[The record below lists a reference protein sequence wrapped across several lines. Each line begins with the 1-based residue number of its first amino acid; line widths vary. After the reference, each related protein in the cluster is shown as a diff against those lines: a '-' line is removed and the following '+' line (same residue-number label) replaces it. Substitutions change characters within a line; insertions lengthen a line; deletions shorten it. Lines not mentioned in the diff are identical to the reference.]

1 MRFDTHQWHQEMLK
15 RSLLVALLAA
25 ASWQPAMA
33 ETGDPENGRWLART
47 CHGCHGIP
55 FHQNV
60 YPTYSV
66 PLIAGQNYG
75 YLVSALHAY
84 RSGERRHPTM
94 QAQAATLSDQDIR
107 DISAFLAQQGRD
119 Q

>member
-1 MRFDTHQWHQEMLK
+1 MLK
-15 RSLLVALLAA
+15 RLLFAALLVTG
-25 ASWQPAMA
+25 ASSPVMA
-33 ETGDPENGRWLART
+33 EQGDPENGRWLART

-66 PLIAGQNYG
+66 PLIAGQSYG
-75 YLVSALHAY
+75 YLVSALRAY
-84 RSGERRHPTM
+84 QTGERRHPTM

-107 DISAFLAQQGRD
+107 DVAAFIAGQREEQP
-119 Q
+119 